1 MNQKKHDFQG
11 LKLFCQ
17 EDCSSSSDT
26 TTSST
31 KAITASYAISHV
43 IAKSKSFTDGEFVK
57 ECLIVVVVYQKYID
71 DNSGMYIDFHEIFLK
86 FCSDLP

>member
-17 EDCSSSSDT
+17 EDCSSSDT

-43 IAKSKSFTDGEFVK
+43 IAKHSKPFT
-57 ECLIVVVVYQKYID
+57 
-71 DNSGMYIDFHEIFLK
+71 NW
-86 FCSDLP
+86 